1 MQAGNKVAEKAR
13 VLVIDDSRVMRH
25 AVNRVLSTEFDILE
39 AEDGEAGWE
48 KLLNDSSVQVVISD
62 VQMPRLDG
70 YSMICRIRAADEARI
85 SGVPIIVMTGADD
98 DITRERAFACGANDF
113 ITKPIDSTQ
122 LLSCVRSH
130 AQTDPHAAELADSA
144 TTLGAAS
151 NVDPLT
157 QLNSRRYLLDHSDAI
172 LAAAK
177 NKNSTLSIIQIGL
190 DGFAALRAQYGDDI
204 TDQVLIWL
212 AKLLQ
217 SKVRKND
224 TVARIGNAEFTLITL
239 SSGRVEAAVL
249 AERLRA
255 EISAQ
260 PFSVGAEDIH
270 VTASIG
276 LVTLGYDPGTTLEE
290 MLALAHKRL
299 KLAGNGGGDRLCVS
313 DESAQTSLVEETII
327 EKPGL
332 DTALDMLARRDLG
345 SVQPYALQL
354 ALSTLPLLEFCNKRF
369 ALELDMEIETL
380 KEKLAQAEV
389 PLV

>member
-1 MQAGNKVAEKAR
+1 MQAGNRVAEKAR

-25 AVNRVLSTEFDILE
+25 AVNRVLSKEFDILE

-48 KLLNDSSVQVVISD
+48 KLVNDASVQVIISD

-70 YSMICRIRAADEARI
+70 YSMICRIRAADESRI

-98 DITRERAFACGANDF
+98 DITRERAYACGANDF

-130 AQTDPHAAELADSA
+130 AQTDPHAPELADSA

-157 QLNSRRYLLDHSDAI
+157 QLNSRRYLLDHSEEI

-177 NKNSTLSIIQIGL
+177 NKRSTLSIIQLGL
-190 DGFAALRAQYGDDI
+190 DGFAALRTQYGDDI
-204 TDQVLIWL
+204 ADQVLIWL

-217 SKVRKND
+217 SKVRKDD
-224 TVARIGNAEFTLITL
+224 TVARVGNAEFTLITL

-255 EISAQ
+255 EVSAQ
-260 PFSVGAEDIH
+260 PFSAGSEKIH
-270 VTASIG
+270 ITASIG
-276 LVTLGYDPGTTLEE
+276 LVTLGHDPGASLEE
-290 MLALAHKRL
+290 MLALAHRRL
-299 KLAGNGGGDRLCVS
+299 KVAGNNGGDRLCVS
-313 DESAQTSLVEETII
+313 DESVQTRGVEETII

-332 DTALDMLARRDLG
+332 DTALDMLARKDMG
-345 SVQPYALQL
+345 SLQPYALQL
-354 ALSTLPLLEFCNKRF
+354 ALSTLPLLEFCNKKF
-369 ALELDMEIETL
+369 SLELDMEIETL
-380 KEKLAQAEV
+380 KEKLSQT
-389 PLV
+389 

>member
-290 MLALAHKRL
+290 MLALAHRRL